1 MASRKKR
8 FFYII
13 LTAHYFKQADGTF
26 VQRLGYGVT
35 DVPGGRIRKYSNTSG
50 GEQEFAILWFS
61 PTFKVEVLEDLL
73 KERVAGKT
81 QKINGEYVEWI
92 NSSAGMTVELLA
104 EQVEGIIKEL
114 KLDVRRVKEEYL
126 PFNDSE
132 WQKEINHED
141 IGLNLDKYLDK
152 L

>member
-13 LTAHYFKQADGTF
+13 LTAHYFKQSDGTF

-35 DVPGGRIRKYSNTSG
+35 DVPGGRIRKYSNTAG
-50 GEQEFAILWFS
+50 GEQAFDILWFS

-73 KERVAGKT
+73 KERVASQT

-92 NSSAGMTVELLA
+92 STSANMSVQSLA
-104 EQVEGIIKEL
+104 NQVEDIIKEL
-114 KLDVRRVKEEYL
+114 KLDARRVKSEYL

-141 IGLNLDKYLDK
+141 INLNPNKYLD
-152 L
+152 